1 MTAGRP
7 DVRQPPTSVVKLG
20 RGPWSRLF
28 GDAVFGWAGGSQFLT
43 IAVTALL
50 VPIHGWEWVPV
61 LAIAGFAVL
70 AMSYTYELRGTR
82 LVGKAFGFVVLDA
95 DLRGASVTIEPVPI
109 GFVAT
114 SEVVVI
120 SDATIHRRISLVA
133 RGHYPLTLGYGT
145 WIGREQRQRWLR
157 EISSRS

>member
-1 MTAGRP
+1 MGVGSGSWDRRVCGAG
-7 DVRQPPTSVVKLG
+7 DVVHVRAS
-20 RGPWSRLF
+20 
-28 GDAVFGWAGGSQFLT
+28 GDS
-43 IAVTALL
+43 
-50 VPIHGWEWVPV
+50 
-61 LAIAGFAVL
+61 
-70 AMSYTYELRGTR
+70 

-133 RGHYPLTLGYGT
+133 RGHYLLTLGYGT